1 MKRQSTLPWVLLVV
15 VVVAGVVFTRQA
27 HAGAAGADD
36 APGKSPTT
44 LGSPQGGTGD
54 ARRHFTNGVHLFEDR
69 NFAGALVEFEA
80 SFQLNPTASALQN
93 IAVCQKGLFRYA
105 EAIATLERMLR
116 DFAAQLTPDDKKAA
130 EDAMREMSAL
140 LGTVVVQITPPD
152 ARVSINGA
160 PLSAEAMKSPVRLAA
175 GEYRVAVEAPGYA
188 PQEKTIRV
196 ISGQK
201 DRPIVVSLSPLSGTL
216 VIRAHDSDAAIAIDG
231 VQVGYDEWKGPA
243 SAGPHEI
250 YVYTSKLRH
259 KSNVV
264 AYAGQ
269 TTEFEAKLTPADAV
283 PTDQPA
289 PANGPPPYVPPSQR
303 GIFGFLL
310 FGADTMGSTSPTG
323 LNQDKARTGG
333 TFGALTLGY
342 RFSTGF
348 AAEFQ
353 AETSDHQIA
362 ACPATARSGCIATT
376 GNYSL
381 HVSRIGPAVR
391 LMTSG
396 RKARLLG
403 TIGAGAAVHSLK
415 FDATFKALGQNDVSS
430 VGSYVSLTGSFELN
444 LGHFLVDGGIR
455 LVGES
460 ANETNTGGLKSTGS
474 VGLEF
479 RLGYGQW

>member
-1 MKRQSTLPWVLLVV
+1 MKRPSTVPWVLLVV
-15 VVVAGVVFTRQA
+15 VVVACMIFGRQA
-27 HAGAAGADD
+27 HAQSAGADD

-54 ARRHFTNGVHLFEDR
+54 AKRHFTNGVHLFEDR

-80 SFQLNPTASALQN
+80 SFQLNATAAALQN

-105 EAIATLERMLR
+105 EAISTLERMLR
-116 DFAAQLTPDDKKAA
+116 DFAAQLSADDKKAA
-130 EDAMREMSAL
+130 QDAIREMSAL
-140 LGTVVVQITPPD
+140 LGTVVLQITPPD

-160 PLSAEAMKSPVRLAA
+160 PLPADAMKSPVRLAA
-175 GEYRVAVEAPGYA
+175 GEYRFAVEAPGYA

-196 ISGQK
+196 VSGQK
-201 DRPIVVSLSPLSGTL
+201 DRPIIVALSPLSGTL
-216 VIRAHDSDAAIAIDG
+216 VIHAHDSDAAIAIDG

-250 YVYTSKLRH
+250 YVYTSKLAH
-259 KSNVV
+259 KSSVV

-269 TTEFEAKLTPADAV
+269 TTEFEVKLTAADAV

-289 PANGPPPYVPPSQR
+289 APHGPPPYVPPSQR
-303 GIFGFLL
+303 GIFGFLF

-323 LNQDKARTGG
+323 LNQDKARAGG
-333 TFGALTLGY
+333 TFGALTIGY

-362 ACPATARSGCIATT
+362 ACLQAANPGCIRTL

-381 HVSRIGPAVR
+381 HASRIGPSIR

-396 RKARLLG
+396 RKARVVG
-403 TIGAGAAVHSLK
+403 TIGAGAAVHSLT
-415 FDATFKALGQNDVSS
+415 FDNGLRALGRQDVSS
-430 VGSYVSLTGSFELN
+430 VGSYVALTGSFELN
-444 LGHFLVDGGIR
+444 LGHFLVDGGVK
-455 LVGES
+455 LVGET
-460 ANETNTGGLKSTGS
+460 ADEAKTGGLKSTGS

-479 RLGYGQW
+479 RVGYGQW